1 MAKFT
6 NTLDIEFKYTLNL
19 MRVVSLR
26 KAAARVKS
34 AHLCRYSRFSDNLI
48 K

>member
-1 MAKFT
+1 MAKLT
-6 NTLDIEFKYTLNL
+6 NTLDIEFKYTFNF
-19 MRVVSLR
+19 MRVLSFR

-34 AHLCRYSRFSDNLI
+34 AHLCRYSRFSDDFI